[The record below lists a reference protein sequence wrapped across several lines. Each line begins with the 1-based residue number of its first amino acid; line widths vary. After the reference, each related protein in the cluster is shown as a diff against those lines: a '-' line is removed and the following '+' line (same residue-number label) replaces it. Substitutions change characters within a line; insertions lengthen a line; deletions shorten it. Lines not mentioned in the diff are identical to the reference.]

1 MSIRRSFALTC
12 IAVMVIFILFSLPG
26 LHLLENSQA
35 ADCSSKACIKV
46 FTEDGQ
52 IVIEG
57 KRGGGARK
65 ITATAKPAARPSK
78 IQTVIPKPVA
88 TKPVA
93 TKPAPVQRRTL
104 TPPPKKSQDKAKKIL
119 KPQIK
124 RKIATRISLNDR
136 LVKLL
141 PTAKIAKAPKV
152 RGIINVPMIFWC
164 DLPTRFAAQ
173 IPIVGEVVDIAMRP
187 AFFWSFGD
195 GDVLLT
201 TLPGADYPQADISH
215 TYRRPGRYLVT
226 LVATWGGSWSV
237 DGASRAITGKVRQVT
252 VGIVD
257 VLAAPTVITR

>member
-1 MSIRRSFALTC
+1 
-12 IAVMVIFILFSLPG
+12 MVIFALFSLPS

-46 FTEDGQ
+46 FTENGQ

-65 ITATAKPAARPSK
+65 IAAPAKPAARPTK
-78 IQTVIPKPVA
+78 IQAVKPNPVS

-93 TKPAPVQRRTL
+93 IKPVAIKPAPAQPRTL
-104 TPPPKKSQDKAKKIL
+104 LPVLKKSQNETRKKL
-119 KPQIK
+119 KPPVK
-124 RKIATRISLNDR
+124 RKAATGISLNDR

-164 DLPTRFAAQ
+164 DLPTHFVAQ

-195 GDVLLT
+195 GAVLLT
-201 TLPGADYPQADISH
+201 TLPGADYPRADISH

-237 DGASRAITGKVRQVT
+237 DGASRAITGKVRQIT
-252 VGIVD
+252 VGFVD
-257 VLAAPTVITR
+257 VLAAPTIITRLQISTV